1 MFFDGIAPVDYKFGK
16 RDVRKMENLVISN
29 NSVDDIYD
37 YKYFDSMVIEEQT
50 PEELSFELY
59 KTVDYYWTLLYVNK
73 IVNPYEDWVIP
84 IESLYDYC
92 VNKYGEE
99 NIIKP
104 KYFLDT
110 TNDKILVG
118 IAHDNAYQYWLD
130 NEGQAPLNTNL
141 ITNYEYEQRLND
153 QKRYIR
159 YVPEG
164 KILSFIDNYENA
176 IRNNI
181 K

>member
-16 RDVRKMENLVISN
+16 RDIRKMENLVISN
-29 NSVDDIYD
+29 NAVDDVYD
-37 YKYFDSMVIEEQT
+37 YRYFDSMVIDEQT
-50 PEELSFELY
+50 PEELSMELY
-59 KTVDYYWTLLYVNK
+59 KTVDYYWVLLYVNK

-84 IESLYDYC
+84 TESFQDFC
-92 VNKYGEE
+92 ANKYGEE

-104 KYFLDT
+104 KYFVDVVT
-110 TNDKILVG
+110 DKILVG
-118 IAHDNAYQYWLD
+118 IAHDEAYAYWEM
-130 NEGQAPLNTNL
+130 EGQAPLNTNL
-141 ITNYEYEQRLND
+141 ITNYEYEQRMND

-159 YVPEG
+159 FVPEG
-164 KILSFIDNYENA
+164 KVLSFIDNYENA